1 MKIKTFRDLKIWVK
15 GMEIVNKTYRIVHKF
30 PRNEEYAL
38 SSQMRRAAISIPS
51 NIAEGFGRK
60 SKKEFQR
67 FLHIS
72 LGSLFELETQLEIAF
87 DQAYLNQNIFNEN
100 FELLRELE
108 RMLCSF
114 MSSNQSLID
123 NVK

>member
-1 MKIKTFRDLKIWVK
+1 MKIRTFKDLKIWVK
-15 GMEIVNKTYRIVHKF
+15 SMEIVKTTYQVVHNF
-30 PRNEEYAL
+30 PKNEEYAL

-60 SKKEFQR
+60 SKKEFHH

-72 LGSLFELETQLEIAF
+72 LGSLFELQTQLEIAF
-87 DQAYLNQNIFNEN
+87 DQSFLSNNVFNEYY
-100 FELLRELE
+100 EMLRELE

-114 MSSNQSLID
+114 MVSNQKIID
-123 NVK
+123 QTN